1 MAPAPFIHSRGICAG
16 HQPRHILI
24 AMMKMDKVPI
34 LMELPVG
41 ETDKLTSKQSQIL
54 VISTSVLFF

>member
-1 MAPAPFIHSRGICAG
+1 MEPAPFIHSLGICAG
-16 HQPRHILI
+16 HPPGHLLM
-24 AMMKMDKVPI
+24 AMMKIDKVAI